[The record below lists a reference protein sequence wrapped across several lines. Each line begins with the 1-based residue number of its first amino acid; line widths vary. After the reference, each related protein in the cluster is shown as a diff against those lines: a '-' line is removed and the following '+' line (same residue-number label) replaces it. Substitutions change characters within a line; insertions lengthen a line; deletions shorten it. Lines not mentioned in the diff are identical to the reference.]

1 MVIGRREVLFWCALA
16 VALLMANVLRTG
28 GPGFMNDSYQYLST
42 AENITAGNGVSTSIV
57 NFDIERRSQRVPAPL
72 TTFPP
77 GYAVAIAEVNRT
89 GLDPERAGLLFS
101 MLSFVALF
109 PLLAWGARVLELR
122 PNITRLVLFWL
133 LANSWVAEYPLQILT
148 ESTFTALTTFAVVAF
163 MAAER
168 RDKAAPRSLGT
179 LLLGGVLVG
188 LSYWVRYAGLFLFAA
203 VLAYFALSA
212 SIRRDRRSLNA
223 LLCGAVPL
231 GIIGLGFAR
240 NIVLTSSWQGGN
252 TKKVFHPILPTLK
265 GFVISIYHLLFGEK
279 VVAHVGLVELL
290 LAAAALTLGALAIYS
305 LRTESILRLR
315 EAPYWSSLVL
325 LWAYLAIYSLGM
337 IYLGVVSVISF
348 GTRMFYPILPLLL
361 LSLGHLLGGIEK
373 AVQKTSPRRLVLL
386 GSTALLTACYLVIN
400 VRSLG
405 AEPTVVPHQ
414 LTEARFAAQTADG
427 EPLRA
432 WIDANMPEDA
442 VLIATDAQPTA
453 YVLKRRTVALTE
465 SEYSDEVWGPS
476 ELQALMTSYGADFII
491 LYPTAHPSLVAAQR
505 ESPFLAGLL
514 EGELPPWLGLAAE
527 NKHVKVFRRLAPP
540 QAVHRAVPG
549 AVLATGE
556 RP

>member
-16 VALLMANVLRTG
+16 VALLTANVLRTG

-42 AENITAGNGVSTSIV
+42 AENITAGHGLSTSIV
-57 NFDIERRSQRVPAPL
+57 NFDVERRSHKVPAPL

-133 LANSWVAEYPLQILT
+133 LANSWAAEYPIQILT
-148 ESTFTALTTFAVVAF
+148 ESTFTALTTFAVVAL

-168 RDKAAPRSLGT
+168 RGKAEPQSLGV
-179 LLLGGVLVG
+179 LLLGSALVG

-203 VLAYFALSA
+203 VFAYFTLNA
-212 SIRRDRRSLNA
+212 SIRRDRRSLKA
-223 LLCGAVPL
+223 LLCAALPL
-231 GIIGLGFAR
+231 GLIGLGFAR

-265 GFVISIYHLLFGEK
+265 GFAVSIYHLLFGEK
-279 VVAHVGLVELL
+279 VAAHVGLAEVLV
-290 LAAAALTLGALAIYS
+290 AAAVLTIGGLAIRS
-305 LRTESILRLR
+305 LRADSILRMR
-315 EAPYWSSLVL
+315 EAAYWPSFVL

-361 LSLGHLLGGIEK
+361 LSLGHLLGGLESSIREI
-373 AVQKTSPRRLVLL
+373 SSRRFLL
-386 GSTALLTACYLVIN
+386 LASAALLTACYVVIN
-400 VRSLG
+400 VRSIG
-405 AEPTVVPHQ
+405 ADPTLVPHQ
-414 LTEARFAAQTADG
+414 LTEARFKAPTAEG
-427 EPLRA
+427 APLRA
-432 WIDANMPEDA
+432 WIDANMPADA
-442 VLIATDAQPTA
+442 VLIATDAHPTA

-465 SEYSDEVWGPS
+465 SEYSDEVWGAS
-476 ELQALMTSYGADFII
+476 ELQALMDSYGADYII
-491 LYPTAHPSLVAAQR
+491 LYPTANPALVPAQR

-514 EGELPPWLGLAAE
+514 LGKVPPWLRLAAE
-527 NKHVKVFRRLAPP
+527 NPDVKVFRRVDLSPVVRNAI
-540 QAVHRAVPG
+540 PG
-549 AVLATGE
+549 AALATGE
-556 RP
+556 R